1 MKTPSFIALTA
12 LSLIS
17 LTAISCASKSEPP
30 EVELLK
36 TDDSLAAL
44 EVRNVTELDIRR
56 AVVETFLTNGYQRD
70 NTYSL
75 TFSKKGNIVRQI
87 EYASYMGG
95 AARMKVAVR
104 IQPMSASSFLI
115 KINANTVTHQ
125 NSSFGAHKKKVRGL
139 RKGHYRNLL
148 RDINN
153 RLGQY

>member
-1 MKTPSFIALTA
+1 MKTPSLIA

-17 LTAISCASKSEPP
+17 LTALSCASKTELP
-30 EVELLK
+30 EVELIK
-36 TDDSLAAL
+36 TDDSLTAV
-44 EVRNVTELDIRR
+44 EVRNVTELDISR
-56 AVVETFLTNGYQRD
+56 AVVETFLINGYQRD

-75 TFSKKGNIVRQI
+75 TFTKKGNIVRQL

-95 AARMKVAVR
+95 SAQMKVAVQ

-115 KINANTVTHQ
+115 KISANTVTYQ
-125 NSSFGAHKKKVRGL
+125 DSSFGSRKKKVRGL

-148 RDINN
+148 RDISH